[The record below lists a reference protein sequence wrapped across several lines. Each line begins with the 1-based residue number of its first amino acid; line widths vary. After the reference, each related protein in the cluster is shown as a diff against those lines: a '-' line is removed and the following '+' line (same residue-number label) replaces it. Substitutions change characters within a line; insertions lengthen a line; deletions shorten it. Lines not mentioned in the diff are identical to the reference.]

1 MRTARDIVWLTSRDF
16 AVIFG
21 CLSEKKFDDFSI
33 GTEYAM
39 HEKQYVRVDE
49 HGVMRIGTTRV
60 MLDSLVAGFE
70 QGHSPETIQQQFPAL
85 SLEEVY
91 GAITY
96 YLSHR
101 DDVQAYLKRQEA
113 LWKALRAEAEKQA
126 SPVVKRLRTLR
137 VADVPDAS

>member
-1 MRTARDIVWLTSRDF
+1 MGRGFS
-16 AVIFG
+16 VIFAS
-21 CLSEKKFDDFSI
+21 LSEKKLDNFSI

-39 HEKQYVRVDE
+39 REKHYVRVDE
-49 HGVMRIGTTRV
+49 HGVMRVGTTRV
-60 MLDSLVAGFE
+60 MLDSLMAGFA
-70 QGHSPETIQQQFPAL
+70 QGHSPETLQQQFPAL

-101 DDVQAYLKRQEA
+101 GDVQTYLKRQEA

-126 SPVVKRLRTLR
+126 SPVVKRLRALR
-137 VADVPDAS
+137 GADMSDAS

>member
-1 MRTARDIVWLTSRDF
+1 MEVTRD
-16 AVIFG
+16 
-21 CLSEKKFDDFSI
+21 
-33 GTEYAM
+33 
-39 HEKQYVRVDE
+39 YVQPDSTGALRV
-49 HGVMRIGTTRV
+49 GQSRV
-60 MLDSLVAGFE
+60 MLDSVLAAWG

-101 DDVQAYLKRQEA
+101 DDVQAYLQRQEA
-113 LWKALRAEAEKQA
+113 LWQALRAEAEKQA
-126 SPVVKRLRTLR
+126 SPVVKRLRARR

>member
-1 MRTARDIVWLTSRDF
+1 MDHFRIETESAMR
-16 AVIFG
+16 
-21 CLSEKKFDDFSI
+21 EK
-33 GTEYAM
+33 
-39 HEKQYVRVDE
+39 HYVRVDD
-49 HGVMRIGTTRV
+49 HGVLRVGTTRV
-60 MLDSLVAGFE
+60 MLDALVAGFE

-101 DDVQAYLKRQEA
+101 DDVQAYLQRQEA
-113 LWKALRAEAEKQA
+113 LWQTLRAEAEQQA
-126 SPVVKRLRTLR
+126 NPVVKRLRALR

>member
-1 MRTARDIVWLTSRDF
+1 
-16 AVIFG
+16 
-21 CLSEKKFDDFSI
+21 
-33 GTEYAM
+33 M

-60 MLDSLVAGFE
+60 MLDALVAGFE

-96 YLSHR
+96 YLAHR
-101 DDVQAYLKRQEA
+101 DEVQAYLKRQDA
-113 LWKALRAEAEKQA
+113 LWKTLRAEAEQQVGL
-126 SPVVKRLRTLR
+126 VVQRLRALK
-137 VADVPDAS
+137 AAEVPDAS